1 MEPLESFNQI
11 LFSSV
16 NDNLR
21 MNFVQLLALRLERLG
36 KTLGVAGQNTRVH
49 IAGFGGLGNLLA
61 LFLSTA
67 GVRYDLPLQLT
78 DAISAVAVLALWT
91 RRQGLVELLYFW
103 SLTATLQ
110 AILTPDLGWDFPSVY
125 YFTYFTYHI
134 GAVVGACLL
143 VFGCGLYPRPG
154 AAMRVFWLTLAW
166 AAVAGLADL
175 VTGGNYMYLRA
186 KPEHGS
192 LLSVVGPWPWYIFAT
207 VALALALLLGLEW
220 LTSRL
225 RRRDLARRGTTE
237 ALAV

>member
-1 MEPLESFNQI
+1 M
-11 LFSSV
+11 
-16 NDNLR
+16 
-21 MNFVQLLALRLERLG
+21 LALLVLAAWLG
-36 KTLGVAGQNTRVH
+36 EYLADALLGTWQVE
-49 IAGFGGLGNLLA
+49 
-61 LFLSTA
+61 
-67 GVRYDLPLQLT
+67 YDLPLQLT

-166 AAVAGLADL
+166 AAVAGLGDL

-192 LLSVVGPWPWYIFAT
+192 LLSVTGPWPWYILAT